1 MKHIYAFVCAL
12 IILSVLIT
20 SKLMAAELLW
30 DMPVAGPVTVELGP
44 TPTGPFTTI
53 ATIPQGTTRFLLTP
67 GQWGHYRVRNT
78 AGPSNTAQY
87 AMDVYS
93 DTVTNRLAAVESSLA
108 ALRLTLQDV
117 SAANMHQD
125 TLLIEAVR
133 RIEALEAPVPPPP
146 TLPVV
151 NITSR
156 QVDQDRIE
164 ITGTNCVSLRTTGTG
179 LRRIVECVH

>member
-1 MKHIYAFVCAL
+1 MKHIYALVFAL
-12 IILSVLIT
+12 VVLSVLIT

-30 DMPVAGPVTVELGP
+30 EMPVAGPVTVEMGP
-44 TPTGPFTTI
+44 SPTGPFTTV
-53 ATIPQGTTRFLLTP
+53 ATVPQGTTRFLLTP

-93 DTVTNRLAAVESSLA
+93 DTVTNRLGVLEGRVA
-108 ALRLTLQDV
+108 ALEQ
-117 SAANMHQD
+117 
-125 TLLIEAVR
+125 
-133 RIEALEAPVPPPP
+133 PVAPPPP
-146 TLPVV
+146 PATSS

-164 ITGTNCVSLRTTGTG
+164 ITGTNCVSLRTSGTG
-179 LRRIVECVH
+179 LRRVVECVH